1 MKTVSSEFRLQ
12 HGEKLNPYLAHSGAC
27 GERFEQDE
35 LSTAFVSLGGDA
47 MKEPTPMTKPLL
59 VVATVLLMTSIF
71 ILDLFIPT
79 GVLIPVL
86 YTVPLLMA
94 LRSPQPQFFLLVAVV
109 SVVLTIVGFFTS
121 PPGGI
126 LWMTITN
133 RSLAVMVIGVTAI
146 FYLLQRRASDQLRT
160 LQELLPYCASCKKVR
175 DDKGYWKQL
184 ELYLQEHTGAQFTRS
199 LCPECAQTHAHALSS

>member
-1 MKTVSSEFRLQ
+1 
-12 HGEKLNPYLAHSGAC
+12 
-27 GERFEQDE
+27 
-35 LSTAFVSLGGDA
+35 

-86 YTVPLLMA
+86 YTVPLLIA
-94 LRSPQPQFFLLVAVV
+94 LRSPRPQFFLIMAAV
-109 SVVLTIVGFFTS
+109 SIALTIIGFLAS

-133 RSLAVMVIGVTAI
+133 RSLAVLVIGVTAI
-146 FYLLQRRASDQLRT
+146 IYLLQRRTADRLRT

-199 LCPECAQTHAHALSS
+199 LCPDCVQKHAHALSS

>member
-1 MKTVSSEFRLQ
+1 
-12 HGEKLNPYLAHSGAC
+12 
-27 GERFEQDE
+27 
-35 LSTAFVSLGGDA
+35 

-59 VVATVLLMTSIF
+59 VVAIVFLMTSIF
-71 ILDLFIPT
+71 IMDVFIPT

-86 YTVPLLMA
+86 YTVPLLIA
-94 LRSPQPQFFLLVAVV
+94 LRSPQPHFFLLLVAV
-109 SVVLTIVGFFTS
+109 STVLTMVGFFTS

-126 LWMTITN
+126 LWMAITN
-133 RSLAVMVIGVTAI
+133 RSLAVLVIGVTAI
-146 FYLLQRRASDQLRT
+146 FYLLQRRTADRLRT
-160 LQELLPYCASCKKVR
+160 LQELLPFCASCKKVR

>member
-1 MKTVSSEFRLQ
+1 
-12 HGEKLNPYLAHSGAC
+12 
-27 GERFEQDE
+27 
-35 LSTAFVSLGGDA
+35 

-86 YTVPLLMA
+86 YTVPLLIA
-94 LRSPQPQFFLLVAVV
+94 LRSPQPHFFLLVAAV
-109 SVVLTIVGFFTS
+109 SSVLTIVGFFTS
-121 PPGGI
+121 HPGGF
-126 LWMTITN
+126 LWMAIAN
-133 RSLAVMVIGVTAI
+133 RSLAVMVLGVTAI
-146 FYLLQRRASDQLRT
+146 FYLLQRRASDRLRT

-184 ELYLQEHTGAQFTRS
+184 ELYLQEHNGAQFTRS
-199 LCPECAQTHAHALSS
+199 LCPECAQRHSHALSS